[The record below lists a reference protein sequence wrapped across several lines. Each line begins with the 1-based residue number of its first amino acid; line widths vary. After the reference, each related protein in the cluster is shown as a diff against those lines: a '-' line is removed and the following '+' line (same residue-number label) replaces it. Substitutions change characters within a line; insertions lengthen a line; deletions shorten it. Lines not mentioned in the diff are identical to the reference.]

1 MGCARCRHT
10 ERTSRT
16 FEETRR
22 QELFGVLATL
32 RAQCVMNPSLRIE
45 RGDDGSHQVSGDLS
59 RANVPSLKNISRVLQ
74 CMEQQAGLHE
84 EANLIIIGHAEEASV
99 FARTD
104 GSGEG
109 VIVTTLRRVAWM
121 LRGGARPKRGVTHR
135 LLFDA

>member
-32 RAQCVMNPSLRIE
+32 
-45 RGDDGSHQVSGDLS
+45 SHQVSGDLS